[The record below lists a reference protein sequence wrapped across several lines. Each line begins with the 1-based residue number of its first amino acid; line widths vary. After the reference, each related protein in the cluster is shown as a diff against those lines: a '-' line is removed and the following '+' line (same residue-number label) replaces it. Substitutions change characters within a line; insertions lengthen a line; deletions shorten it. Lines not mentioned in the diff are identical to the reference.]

1 MEWVLLDFACSGE
14 CLFVLC
20 TGVPH
25 VLMLAL
31 VWGHREK
38 AKRITEV
45 SCFSSAPSLPFQ
57 SLKQHQH
64 SPWDSLLEKM
74 KTSPCSLGFYYS
86 QLNEI
91 PYWWMRK
98 LRKSAKWRETAFLL
112 GTWNDVPGLGWGPD
126 LCPEPVTLLPG
137 LSVKAGR
144 LCSESSYPTPLC
156 DVLDVCSALDCRSSV

>member
-1 MEWVLLDFACSGE
+1 MSPVGFRLLRRVSFCTLHRSATCPNAGSGLGPPGKGQE
-14 CLFVLC
+14 N
-20 TGVPH
+20 
-25 VLMLAL
+25 
-31 VWGHREK
+31 HRK
-38 AKRITEV
+38 V